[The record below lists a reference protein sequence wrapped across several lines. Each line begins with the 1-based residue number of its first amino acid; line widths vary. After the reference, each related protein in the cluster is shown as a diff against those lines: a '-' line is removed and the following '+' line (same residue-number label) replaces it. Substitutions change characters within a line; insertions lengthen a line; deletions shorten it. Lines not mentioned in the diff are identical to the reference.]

1 MQKHLASRTKDVNQK
16 STCLPASSWV
26 SRAKLFFVAVG
37 FQRGS
42 SQDGGSKRS
51 AGHSW
56 NSEFRTWEQTI
67 SLQGFHYTKLW
78 SCQWEGW
85 VRAKKE
91 YGILNNLSFFR
102 RHHSSLTDCRILQK
116 PLAPTVQ
123 FRYFWLHLYISW
135 IDAQYITSSFQKH
148 KSSRSKH
155 CPSLWHISSCKE
167 LQDQT

>member
-1 MQKHLASRTKDVNQK
+1 MSSFGTCGIVKSFFSTAVPWFGQGGSRSLRTVSPRACSILFGSLTLPLQTDTEPKITYITHAKASGQQNQRCEPK
-16 STCLPASSWV
+16 INICLPASSWV

-85 VRAKKE
+85 VRAKKNTAYE
-91 YGILNNLSFFR
+91 
-102 RHHSSLTDCRILQK
+102 T
-116 PLAPTVQ
+116 T
-123 FRYFWLHLYISW
+123 
-135 IDAQYITSSFQKH
+135 
-148 KSSRSKH
+148 
-155 CPSLWHISSCKE
+155 
-167 LQDQT
+167 

>member
-1 MQKHLASRTKDVNQK
+1 MSSFGTCGIVKSFFSTAVPWFGQGGKQVSENGFTPSLFNFVWQFGSLTLPLQTDTEPKITYITHAKASGQNQRCEPK
-16 STCLPASSWV
+16 INICLPASSWV

-85 VRAKKE
+85 VRAKKN
-91 YGILNNLSFFR
+91 IRHTKQPKSF
-102 RHHSSLTDCRILQK
+102 
-116 PLAPTVQ
+116 
-123 FRYFWLHLYISW
+123 
-135 IDAQYITSSFQKH
+135 
-148 KSSRSKH
+148 
-155 CPSLWHISSCKE
+155 
-167 LQDQT
+167 